1 MSRNVEL
8 FIKDILEYMERAEEY
23 VKGYSFKSFLADK
36 KTCDSVLR
44 CMEVIGEATKGVPET
59 LRNNYPAVP
68 WRDMAGMRDKV
79 IHGYYVVDFG
89 MVWLVVKEDI
99 PKIKPMIVEVL
110 RELDS

>member
-1 MSRNVEL
+1 
-8 FIKDILEYMERAEEY
+8 
-23 VKGYSFKSFLADK
+23 
-36 KTCDSVLR
+36 
-44 CMEVIGEATKGVPET
+44 MEVIGEATKGVPET

>member
-23 VKGYSFKSFLADK
+23 VKGYSFTSFLADK

-44 CMEVIGEATKGVPET
+44 CMEIIGEATKGVPET

-99 PKIKPMIVEVL
+99 PKIKPMIVDLL